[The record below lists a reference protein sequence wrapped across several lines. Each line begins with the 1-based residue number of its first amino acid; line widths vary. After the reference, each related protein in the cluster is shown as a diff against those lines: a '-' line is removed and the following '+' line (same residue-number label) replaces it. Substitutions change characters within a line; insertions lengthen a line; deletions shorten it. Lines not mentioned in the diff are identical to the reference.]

1 MANRQTPGRK
11 GDEGKPRP
19 LGEFLRAVREGLV
32 PAEFGLAGGTRRRTP
47 GLRREEVA
55 VLCGIS
61 PTWLTWIEQGR
72 TTAISVGALADIA
85 RGLHLSQAER
95 AYLFQLAGRADPILP
110 GATDFDLRQFHDL
123 ARAVR
128 SPAYVLGSHWDALAW
143 NQPAAELFQDWLG
156 KQGRVSNR
164 KGARSGTDPDPNLLR
179 YVFLHPAAP
188 AFIVDWEERA
198 YRLVAE
204 YRADSASWRNDPLHQ
219 KLIED
224 LCFASPVFDAAWRS
238 QRVLARE
245 GGLRGFLHPRR
256 GRCDYRQFTMR
267 LAQQSEV
274 KVVVLHP
281 YGSTPSL

>member
-1 MANRQTPGRK
+1 MGHQTPPRK
-11 GDEGKPRP
+11 SDVDKPRA
-19 LGEFLRAVREGLV
+19 LGEFLRAVRERLI
-32 PAEFGLAGGTRRRTP
+32 PAEFGLPDGTRRRTP

-55 VLCGIS
+55 ALCGIS
-61 PTWLTWIEQGR
+61 PTWYTWIEQGR

-95 AYLFQLAGRADPILP
+95 AYLFQLAGRADPMSP
-110 GATDFDLRQFHDL
+110 STTDSDLGQYDDL
-123 ARAVR
+123 VSAFR
-128 SPAYVLGSHWDALAW
+128 SPAYVLGRHWGALAW
-143 NQPAAELFQDWLG
+143 NPPAAELFQDWLG
-156 KQGRVSNR
+156 KRASGKRAS
-164 KGARSGTDPDPNLLR
+164 SGTDLDRNLLR

-188 AFIVDWEERA
+188 RFIVDWEERA

-224 LCFASPVFDAAWRS
+224 LCSANPAFDAAWRS
-238 QRVLARE
+238 QRVLSRE
-245 GGLRGFLHPRR
+245 GGLRSFLHPRR

-274 KVVVLHP
+274 KVIVLHP
-281 YGSTPSL
+281 LESAPVH